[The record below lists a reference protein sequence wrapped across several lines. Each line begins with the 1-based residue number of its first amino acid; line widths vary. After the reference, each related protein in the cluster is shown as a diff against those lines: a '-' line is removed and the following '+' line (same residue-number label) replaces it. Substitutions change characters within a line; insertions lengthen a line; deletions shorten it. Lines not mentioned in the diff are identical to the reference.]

1 VTTASPHFFISYTGA
16 DVAWA
21 EWVAQTLE
29 DAGYQTVLQAWDFRP
44 GDNFIQRMDQALA
57 EADRVVAVLS
67 PAYFVSEYSR
77 DEWTAALIRAHGE
90 DDRLLPVRIEAVELP
105 PLLANRVYLDLVGLE
120 EQAAAERLLA
130 GVQPG
135 RAKPEGR
142 RRFPGGQ
149 ARPGGVSFPGRRPAI
164 FGVPARKPHFLGRGE
179 LLKAVRGTL
188 QARPAEAAV
197 QASVVHGLG
206 GAGKTQLAIEYAHRY
221 AADYD
226 LIWWVPAEQPL
237 AIPGRLATL
246 ALRLGLPKLRD
257 QEAQLS
263 LLWDELGRRERWLLI
278 YDNAEHPRDLAS
290 YRPPAGG
297 GHLLV
302 TSRNP
307 AWDAMATPLQVEMLP
322 RVEAVAFLRARTRGD
337 GPAAGE
343 LAQAL
348 GDLPLALE
356 QAAAYLEQT
365 RMSLRDYLG
374 LLQEQAE
381 ELLGLGELTDHPD
394 TVAKTWTLSLA
405 RVRSEAPAAEDL
417 LALCAF
423 LAPDDIPRGL
433 PTEHNHQLPAS
444 LQQAASGRLA
454 YNQLLVALG
463 RYSLV
468 AVSEDSLTLHRL
480 VHAWLR
486 ARLDQSSQRYWAG
499 AAVRLVWSAF
509 PPDISDVLAW
519 PTCARLLPHALAV
532 TDHAGRLGA
541 DPEATA
547 SLLNQVGTYLW
558 WRAEHEQARQFFQHA
573 QAIFKE
579 HLGPDDPNVG
589 RSLNNLGNILRALG
603 DLPAAMN
610 ALQRAQAILK
620 AGLGPDH
627 PDVGRNL
634 NNLGLALT
642 TLGQLPAAFDALQHG
657 HATLEARLGPDHPD
671 AASNLDNLGIV
682 LRRRDQLPTAR
693 DVHQRAL
700 AIREARLGPDHPD
713 VARSLDNLG
722 LVLRRLGNLDAAGDA
737 HQHALTIREAQLGAD
752 HPHVAHALSSLGNVA
767 YERGD
772 LPAARTSYE
781 HALRILE
788 ARLGPDHP
796 DLATNLANLGNV
808 LWSLGDLAAARA
820 AFERARAIFKAHLGP
835 DHPDVAQTQESLQI
849 VLSEPAQAPPIRH
862 SYQRLLPVFEPRLG
876 SGTQLATPT
885 PGSPLRSPPT
895 LGQAPEPSTSDN

>member
-1 VTTASPHFFISYTGA
+1 VTTAAPRYFVSYTSA

-67 PAYFVSEYSR
+67 PAYFASEYTR
-77 DEWTAALIRAHGE
+77 DEWTAALVRARGE
-90 DDRLLPVRIEAVELP
+90 ADRLLPVRIEAVELP
-105 PLLANRVYLDLVGLE
+105 PLLANRVYLDLVDLE

-142 RRFPGGQ
+142 RPFPGGQ

-164 FGVPARKPHFLGRGE
+164 FGVPTRNRHFTGRGE
-179 LLKAVRGTL
+179 LLKALRGLL
-188 QARPAEAAV
+188 QTQQAGAVV

-206 GAGKTQLAIEYAHRY
+206 GVGKTQLAIEYAHRY

-226 LIWWVPAEQPL
+226 LVWWVAAEQPL

-246 ALRLGLPKLRD
+246 ALRLGLPELRD

-290 YRPPAGG
+290 YRPPAGS

-307 AWDAMATPLQVEMLP
+307 AWDAMATPVQVEMLP
-322 RVEAVAFLRARTRGD
+322 RAEAVAFLRVRTRGD
-337 GPAAGE
+337 DPAADE

-365 RMSLRDYLG
+365 RTSLRDYLG
-374 LLQEQAE
+374 LLQDQAG
-381 ELLGLGELTDHPD
+381 ELLELGELTDHPD

-405 RVRSEAPAAEDL
+405 RVRAEGPPAEDL

-433 PTEHNHQLPAS
+433 PAEHKHLLPES

-454 YNQLLVALG
+454 YNQVLVALS

-468 AVSEDSLTLHRL
+468 TVSEDSLAVHRL
-480 VHAWLR
+480 VQAWVR
-486 ARLDQSSQRYWAG
+486 ATLDPSSQQRWAG
-499 AAVRLVWSAF
+499 TAVRLVWAAF
-509 PPDISDVLAW
+509 PPDSSDVRAW
-519 PTCARLLPHALAV
+519 PTCARLLPHAVAA
-532 TDHAGRLGA
+532 TDHASSLAA

-547 SLLNQVGTYLW
+547 ALLNQVGAYLW
-558 WRAEHEQARQFFQHA
+558 WRAEVGQARQLFHRA
-573 QAIFKE
+573 QAILE
-579 HLGPDDPNVG
+579 ARLGPTHPDVA
-589 RSLNNLGNILRALG
+589 RSLNNLGNALRGLG
-603 DLPAAMN
+603 DLPAALD
-610 ALQRAQAILK
+610 AHQRAHTILK
-620 AGLGPDH
+620 ARLGPDH
-627 PDVGRNL
+627 PDVGHCL
-634 NNLGLALT
+634 NNLGGV
-642 TLGQLPAAFDALQHG
+642 LGGLGKLPAALDALQG
-657 HATLEARLGPDHPD
+657 AHAILQARLGRGHPD
-671 AASNLDNLGIV
+671 TASNLDNLGIV
-682 LRRRDQLPTAR
+682 LRRRDELRAALDAHQHALTIRKAQLGA
-693 DVHQRAL
+693 
-700 AIREARLGPDHPD
+700 DHPD
-713 VARSLDNLG
+713 VARSLDNLAI
-722 LVLRRLGNLDAAGDA
+722 VHRRLGNLDAAGKA
-737 HQHALTIREAQLGAD
+737 HQHALTIREAQLGPD
-752 HPHVAHALSSLGNVA
+752 HPHVAHALSSLGSVS
-767 YERGD
+767 YELGE
-772 LPAARTSYE
+772 LPAARTFYE
-781 HALRILE
+781 RALRILE

-796 DLATNLANLGNV
+796 DVASSLANLGNV
-808 LWSLGDLAAARA
+808 QHSLGDLPGARA
-820 AFERARAIFKAHLGP
+820 AFARARAIFEARLGP
-835 DHPDVAQTQESLQI
+835 DHPDVAQTQEHLET
-849 VLSEPAQAPPIRH
+849 VLSELDQAPAVRTSPR
-862 SYQRLLPVFEPRLG
+862 RVLPVFEPWIG
-876 SGTQLATPT
+876 SGNPLATPI
-885 PGSPLRSPPT
+885 PRNPLGVPPT
-895 LGQAPEPSTSDN
+895 LRHTPEPPTSDQ